1 MSGLPYL
8 SRWPQHAPSALLGQ
22 PFNSPQ
28 TPPMVP
34 QTCPRQMNSG
44 MDIEK
49 VDIEPSSLHLQAEG
63 AGSEYKENDD
73 TANPTAPDAKIDS
86 TLTSTF
92 APSNFAESRLPA
104 KRRAEDPAEPSGEE
118 NVMSKGHRTS
128 TGGPTKPRGLLS
140 QWGPH
145 TSVSNSRAGYDDGS
159 DTVVKF
165 GIRSGAGR

>member
-1 MSGLPYL
+1 
-8 SRWPQHAPSALLGQ
+8 
-22 PFNSPQ
+22 
-28 TPPMVP
+28 
-34 QTCPRQMNSG
+34 MNSG

-49 VDIEPSSLHLQAEG
+49 VDIEPSSLHLQVEG

-128 TGGPTKPRGLLS
+128 TGDPQSREVCCHSGDHTLQCLIRGRGMTMGRILL
-140 QWGPH
+140 
-145 TSVSNSRAGYDDGS
+145 
-159 DTVVKF
+159 
-165 GIRSGAGR
+165 